1 MKKGIKIFLIIFVI
15 LVIVLLVDTIQAKFF
30 NNRPFLKITENYN
43 DGNVYQKD
51 NGILVYTYI
60 FSNGTKKTVF
70 RWEKYAP
77 SLEETVDLETNK
89 ERSFFGK
96 VVETGTSYIIVEP
109 NENEEIRKSS
119 DKIDIGLGEHN
130 DALYEVG
137 TNVKITYE
145 GPIMESY
152 PAKVK
157 ATKIEVKSAEDFEIL
172 FKDRQPIDS
181 YNKVYAILDKFE
193 TNKYNY
199 TIYAYD
205 GSVSIRINGEE
216 YSLKKALLENK
227 ITMEEIIAKA
237 NQDEKDGKIKTDM
250 YKDGGSIEYH
260 YDNYTIIKFHTLD
273 GNRDVY
279 IGTKDM
285 TINDLEI

>member
-1 MKKGIKIFLIIFVI
+1 MKKSIKIFLIIFIV
-15 LVIVLLVDTIQAKFF
+15 LVIVVLVDTIQAKVFD
-30 NNRPFLKITENYN
+30 NTPLIKMRYNR
-43 DGNVYQKD
+43 DGGNVDYVDK
-51 NGILVYTYI
+51 GIFVYTYV
-60 FSNGTKKTVF
+60 FTNREKVTVF

-77 SLEETVDLETNK
+77 PVDLQTDNQ
-89 ERSFFGK
+89 SFFGK
-96 VVETGTSYIIVEP
+96 VIESNTNYIIVEP

-119 DKIDIGLGEHN
+119 DKININLGENN

-145 GPIMESY
+145 GSVMESY

-157 ATKIEVKSAEDFEIL
+157 ATKIEIKSVEDFEIL

-181 YNKVYAILDKFE
+181 YNKIYSILDKSE

-205 GSVSIRINGEE
+205 GSVNIRIDGEE
-216 YSLKKALLENK
+216 YSLKEALLEDR

-237 NQDEKDGKIKTDM
+237 NKDFPDAEI
-250 YKDGGSIEYH
+250 YKDGGSMEYH
-260 YDNYTIIKFHTLD
+260 YDNYTIIKMHKLD

-285 TINDLEI
+285 TINDLDI